1 MKEIN
6 NQKGIAAVEFAIVA
20 PLLFLVLFG
29 IISYGIMLYN
39 QALITN
45 AARTGARA
53 GIVYSV
59 SGNGLT
65 GFTSYP
71 ANCTPLTNTNI
82 YGSSIDVV
90 RTGAHATALCAANN
104 ALKAAGLIGFGAT
117 VATPTIT
124 ASSGL
129 STSPTSACTSIG
141 PSCLLTV
148 RISYPYIGVYQL
160 NNNLSARSAM
170 NYE

>member
-1 MKEIN
+1 MKSIN
-6 NQKGIAAVEFAIVA
+6 RQIGVSAVEFAIVA

-53 GIVYSV
+53 GVVYSV

-65 GFTSYP
+65 GYTGYP
-71 ANCTPLTNTNI
+71 SNCTTLTNSDI
-82 YGSSIDVV
+82 YSASTDVV
-90 RTGAHATALCAANN
+90 RTGAHSTALCAANN
-104 ALKAAGLIGFGAT
+104 ALKTAGLISFSST

-129 STSPTSACTSIG
+129 STNLSTACPSIN
-141 PSCLLTV
+141 STCVLTV
-148 RISYPYIGVYQL
+148 SISYPYIGVYQL
-160 NNNLSARSAM
+160 NANLSARTAM